1 MGMPV
6 RGFNIP
12 FRVCCFCATVRL
24 IYLSGKRRY
33 GLSMIGSDKT
43 VLEGQPVWKVEEN
56 HVYPVNDLRE
66 HTVAECWCNP
76 VDDDGIMVH
85 NSLDGRE
92 MYEREERRKS

>member
-1 MGMPV
+1 
-6 RGFNIP
+6 
-12 FRVCCFCATVRL
+12 
-24 IYLSGKRRY
+24 
-33 GLSMIGSDKT
+33 MIGGDKT
-43 VLEGQPVWKVEEN
+43 VLEGKPVWKVEEN

-66 HTVAECWCNP
+66 HTVTECWCHP